1 MKKFLCLIKIYFL
14 FYSDFGFIIAVGHGN
29 NNNDVFSKM
38 KKPKTNAIY
47 FWVGGCGCGLRII
60 CPLWLTTI
68 CWTWPPAPVTCR
80 IWPER
85 TGVPPWVMM
94 ICRPPPCSCWPPAA
108 EATTI
113 CCLMFCAPCGLPTT
127 IWPPGVRATPP
138 GCSASLGWPC
148 MTPPGRCNAREI
160 KRFFIHFCTFKNKY
174 FWFQNNSF
182 CLYYYLPILC
192 WPGGSCCGLKT
203 AVCPPA
209 PVGEAFT
216 IGRVIV
222 LMERFIAYDAA
233 CTTPPKSKD
242 I

>member
-1 MKKFLCLIKIYFL
+1 MKKFLCLVKIYFL
-14 FYSDFGFIIAVGHGN
+14 FYSDFGFIIAFGHGN

-38 KKPKTNAIY
+38 KKTKTNAIY
-47 FWVGGCGCGLRII
+47 FWVGGWGCGLRII

-160 KRFFIHFCTFKNKY
+160 YLFFI
-174 FWFQNNSF
+174 
-182 CLYYYLPILC
+182 I
-192 WPGGSCCGLKT
+192 CC
-203 AVCPPA
+203 
-209 PVGEAFT
+209 
-216 IGRVIV
+216 
-222 LMERFIAYDAA
+222 
-233 CTTPPKSKD
+233 
-242 I
+242 

>member
-1 MKKFLCLIKIYFL
+1 MKKFLCLVKIYFL

-47 FWVGGCGCGLRII
+47 FWVGGWGCGLRII

-148 MTPPGRCNAREI
+148 MTPPGRCNARG
-160 KRFFIHFCTFKNKY
+160 KKN
-174 FWFQNNSF
+174 FLFLIICS
-182 CLYYYLPILC
+182 
-192 WPGGSCCGLKT
+192 
-203 AVCPPA
+203 
-209 PVGEAFT
+209 
-216 IGRVIV
+216 
-222 LMERFIAYDAA
+222 
-233 CTTPPKSKD
+233 
-242 I
+242 

>member
-1 MKKFLCLIKIYFL
+1 
-14 FYSDFGFIIAVGHGN
+14 
-29 NNNDVFSKM
+29 M
-38 KKPKTNAIY
+38 KKPKTNAVY
-47 FWVGGCGCGLRII
+47 FWVGGWGCGLRII

-160 KRFFIHFCTFKNKY
+160 KRFFLFIFVLLKINIFGFKTTVFVY
-174 FWFQNNSF
+174 TTI
-182 CLYYYLPILC
+182 YLFFVDLVV
-192 WPGGSCCGLKT
+192 
-203 AVCPPA
+203 AVVA
-209 PVGEAFT
+209 
-216 IGRVIV
+216 
-222 LMERFIAYDAA
+222 
-233 CTTPPKSKD
+233 SKQLFARLLQ
-242 I
+242 